1 MMDIWWIFDITKYN
15 ERRED
20 INNYL
25 GIKMIEPVTFA
36 SQMLLFI
43 ANEIKTRNGK
53 LAKISG
59 DFKGMAKSWKKI

>member
-1 MMDIWWIFDITKYN
+1 
-15 ERRED
+15 
-20 INNYL
+20 
-25 GIKMIEPVTFA
+25 MIELVTFA

-59 DFKGMAKSWKKI
+59 DFKGMAKLWKKI